1 MKIKIESTQ
10 EELDEKRPMLIKAL
24 AGSKFKV
31 SVKKADESIAG
42 EPREP
47 FYKAQK
53 EMLDY
58 WNNKFEN
65 TIDDIIRDIEEVM
78 R

>member
-1 MKIKIESTQ
+1 
-10 EELDEKRPMLIKAL
+10 MLIKAL
-24 AGSKFKV
+24 AGNKFKV
-31 SVKKADESIAG
+31 SVKKANESTAG

-58 WNNKFEN
+58 WNDKFEN
-65 TIDDIIRDIEEVM
+65 TIEDILRDIDEVL